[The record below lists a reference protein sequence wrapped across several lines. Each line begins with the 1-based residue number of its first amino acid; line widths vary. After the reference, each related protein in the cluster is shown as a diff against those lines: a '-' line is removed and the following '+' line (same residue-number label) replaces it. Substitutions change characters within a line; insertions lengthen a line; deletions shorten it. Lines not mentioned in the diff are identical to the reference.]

1 MGALHFSEED
11 FNKQILEDKATALV
25 DFWAPWCGPCKM
37 MGPIF
42 DSVADEL
49 GSTAVVAKV
58 NVDESPK
65 VAERYRVMTTPTIIA
80 FKDGQEVARQVGLVA
95 KDVLIDLLK

>member
-1 MGALHFSEED
+1 MGALHFSDEE
-11 FNKQILEDKATALV
+11 FNKQILEAKTVALV

-42 DSVADEL
+42 DKVADEL
-49 GSTAVVAKV
+49 GSSAVVAKV

-65 VAERYRVMTTPTIIA
+65 IAERYRIMTIPTIIA
-80 FKDGQEVARQVGLVA
+80 FKDGREIARQVGLVS
-95 KDVLIDLLK
+95 KDAILDLLK